1 MNTLI
6 YHIVIPVKL
15 EMQKKGR
22 WTTEGDESLTDGEEK
37 YEGVEED
44 NKKKN
49 FEYICKVTMTMIH

>member
-1 MNTLI
+1 
-6 YHIVIPVKL
+6 
-15 EMQKKGR
+15 MQKKGR